1 MLTPMRPTTAL
12 LTDRY
17 ELSMYAALLR
27 DGRVGAPATFEL
39 FARRLPE
46 GRRFGMVAGLGRF
59 LDALEQ
65 FRFNEA
71 SLGWLVAAGVIDDAT
86 AAHLAQWR
94 FTGDIV
100 AYPEGEIWYPASPV
114 LSVRATLAEGLVL
127 ETLALSIFNHDS
139 AIASAAARMVLAAE
153 GRALI
158 EMGSRRVHEEAAVAA
173 ARAAYIAGF
182 ATTSNLAAGERH
194 GVPTAGTAAH
204 AFVMAHA
211 SEAEA
216 FASQLDAHG
225 LGTTLLVDTYDTE
238 QGIATAVEVA
248 RQRGASGPG
257 AIRIDSGDLPS
268 AVAAAR
274 AQLDALG
281 ATDTKIVVTSDLDEY
296 LITELARS
304 PVDSYG
310 VGTRVATG
318 SGHPSAGFVYKLV
331 ELDGRPVAKRAEG
344 KGNVGGTKTA
354 YRHPDGREAFRLDG
368 HTPEGARP
376 LQVAAVSA
384 GEIVHR
390 PELAAIRS
398 YAAHALAALPSAARL
413 IASGPPAMIAE
424 LEGEPS

>member
-1 MLTPMRPTTAL
+1 MIPRMRPSTAL

-17 ELSMYAALLR
+17 ELSMYAALLA

-39 FARRLPE
+39 FARRLAE

-59 LDALEQ
+59 LDALAD
-65 FRFNEA
+65 FRFE
-71 SLGWLVAAGVIDDAT
+71 AAGLEWLCAHDVIDRAT
-86 AAHLAQWR
+86 AEHLAGWR
-94 FTGDIV
+94 FTGDIA
-100 AYPEGEIWYPASPV
+100 AYPEGEIWYPHSPV
-114 LSVRATLAEGLVL
+114 LSVRAPLGEGLVL
-127 ETLALSIFNHDS
+127 ETLALSVYNHDS

-173 ARAAYIAGF
+173 ARAAYLAGF
-182 ATTSNLAAGERH
+182 ATTSNLAAGERY

-204 AFVMAHA
+204 AFVLAHA

-216 FASQLDAHG
+216 FASQLHSQG
-225 LGTTLLVDTYDTE
+225 TGTTLLVDTYDTE
-238 QGIATAVEVA
+238 QGIERAVAEARRLGVA
-248 RQRGASGPG
+248 GPG
-257 AIRIDSGDLPS
+257 AIRIDSGDLPT

-274 AQLDALG
+274 AQLDRLG
-281 ATDTKIVVTSDLDEY
+281 AHETKIVVTSDLDEY

-304 PVDSYG
+304 PVDAYG

-318 SGHPSAGFVYKLV
+318 SGHPTAGFVYKLV

-344 KGNVGGTKTA
+344 KSNTGGTKTA
-354 YRHPDGREAFRLDG
+354 YRYCDGREAFRLDG
-368 HTPEGARP
+368 VVPAGARP
-376 LQVAAVSA
+376 LQVPAVRA

-390 PELAAIRS
+390 PALADIRS
-398 YAAHALAALPSAARL
+398 YAARALAALPASARPITTGA
-413 IASGPPAMIAE
+413 AATTAE